1 MSTIITDKGIF
12 TGTIEDLKLFG
23 QISMKTPKLYSLFS
37 GDSNDRQEFYRV
49 KAYDLDQIIAW
60 IKLESNNEI
69 LNHETY
75 SNDQLIQEID
85 YQDTDLVYIMINNCL
100 ECDNFNTKTN
110 KPRRSTKCEYCESS
124 TSYIE
129 IHEIENPQ
137 PGDYSFKV
145 IYPYGQNN
153 YIDLTK
159 GDQ

>member
-12 TGTIEDLKLFG
+12 TGSIDDLKLFG
-23 QISMKTPKLYSLFS
+23 QISMKSKLYSLYS

-49 KAYDLDQIIAW
+49 KAQDIDQIITW
-60 IKLESNNEI
+60 IKIESNNEI

-75 SNDQLIQEID
+75 SNDQLIQDID
-85 YQDTDLVYIMINNCL
+85 YQDSDLVYLMLNACL
-100 ECDNFNTKTN
+100 QCENYNTKAM
-110 KPRRSTKCEYCESS
+110 KPRRSNECEYCEQS